1 MTYPVSIVRKED
13 IEIENEWQRT
23 RHSSGFLFWR
33 EYLRKAI
40 PIVLTSF
47 KAMLVAFV
55 TLTVIGC
62 GNSENFVFTGNFV
75 PNPNAVATGA
85 VLLPENTTLT
95 LGQQTT
101 YRLFITFDDGTQA
114 EASGE
119 TYTSDDPG
127 VVSIDPNSGVA
138 TAVMVGGTTITSTD
152 GTFTASTPVT
162 VTAAAVNNNPAL
174 SLIVSNADTDDL
186 DIFTAVANF
195 TQAAAQTFDS
205 SPGADVRDQG
215 ILLDALNTAFHN
227 GGDNIAIISRL
238 FSRDGTPAFQTT
250 EFDGDLDHE
259 IDFTSIANVAAKG
272 SALVA
277 DEGMMVVANFSGSM
291 TPSPSLIVFGTSGT
305 TFDNVDTTNRP
316 WDAAYDDATDILYV
330 AFTNGTIGVYD
341 NFGSDAAAG
350 TVSGTP
356 DRTISPTG
364 LDNAHGIVI
373 SGDTLIVSDVGPL
386 TMAGNPGFD
395 TDGEIYLI
403 SGAATAD
410 GTVTADAVISGSNPL
425 LGNPVDIDLQNGD
438 LRVAEKANGGGQIL
452 VFTDILNT
460 PGGNI
465 APTVAVD
472 YATPESLT
480 ALPQQD
486 PTPGAAAGLVVSSND
501 GSNNELVLV
510 DLALTTATSGLGD
523 PTNTS
528 ESAAVDGLGDVYVT
542 SDSLAVVLGRAGTG
556 VRSGATGDPR
566 RDRTFY
572 NDGDLKGLELWDEG
586 GLAFLADNN
595 NDTIVVI
602 GKYSSGSPITSLVV
616 DVLSESPWDVFY
628 DAANDDLYVA
638 NQNGTVDIYDNLVAG
653 GFGSA
658 PTRTITITGGGGGDG
673 LHGIVYDSANDR
685 LFVSDVNTVGTDD
698 GVIYVITG
706 VNALTDGT
714 TVNPTTDGNVTTIG
728 VAAGGGT
735 NSVLETPVDIE
746 YDGTFLYVADKT
758 GDDVNTSGA
767 VRRYNVSGV
776 LPSGDVADDG
786 SIGVVAPESVSVYN
800 PVN

>member
-1 MTYPVSIVRKED
+1 M
-13 IEIENEWQRT
+13 
-23 RHSSGFLFWR
+23 
-33 EYLRKAI
+33 RKAFKI
-40 PIVLTSF
+40 TTSLRVLL
-47 KAMLVAFV
+47 AAFV
-55 TLTVIGC
+55 SLAVIGC
-62 GNSENFVFTGNFV
+62 GDSENFVFTGNFV

-85 VLLPENTTLT
+85 VLLPENSTLT

-101 YRLFITFDDGTQA
+101 YRLFITFDDGTQT
-114 EASGE
+114 EATGE
-119 TYTSDDPG
+119 TFTSDDPG
-127 VVSIDPNSGVA
+127 VVSIDQNSGVA
-138 TAVMVGGTTITSTD
+138 TSVMVGTTTITSTD
-152 GTFTASTPVT
+152 GTFTASTPVA

-174 SLIVSNADTDDL
+174 SLVVSNADTDDL
-186 DIFTAVANF
+186 DIFTVVTNF

-305 TFDNVDTTNRP
+305 TFDNVATTNRP

-410 GTVTADAVISGSNPL
+410 GSVTADAVISGSNTL

-465 APTVAVD
+465 APTVSVD
-472 YATPESLT
+472 YAVPESLT
-480 ALPQQD
+480 ALPQQG
-486 PTPGAAAGLVVSSND
+486 PTPGAAAGLVVNSND
-501 GSNNELVLV
+501 GSNNELVRV
-510 DLALTTATSGLGD
+510 DLALTTTTSGVTD
-523 PTNTS
+523 TSDSS

-542 SDSLAVVLGRAGTG
+542 GDVNAAVFGRAGTAARDG
-556 VRSGATGDPR
+556 ETVADGR
-566 RDRTFY
+566 RDREFSTA
-572 NDGDLKGLELWDEG
+572 GGLKGLDLWDDG

-595 NDTIVVI
+595 DDTILVI
-602 GKYSSGSPITSLVV
+602 GKYTSGFPITFLNV
-616 DVLSESPWDVFY
+616 DATSDQPWDVFY

-638 NQNGTVDIYDNLVAG
+638 NQNGNVDIYDDLVAG
-653 GFGSA
+653 GFSA
-658 PTRTITITGGGGGDG
+658 TPTRTITITGGGGGGG
-673 LHGIVYDSANDR
+673 LHGIVFDAANDR